1 MALDEKLN
9 ERVRTALRGKRDI
22 TEKKMFGGLCFL
34 HRGNMCCGT
43 MKDGGLMVRP
53 GEERAA
59 LLAEK
64 PHARIC
70 DFTGRPMKSI
80 VLIDPPGFKTAASLK
95 KWIDEGL
102 AYASSLPAKP
112 KK

>member
-1 MALDEKLN
+1 MPLDEKLN
-9 ERVRTALRGKRDI
+9 QRVRDALKGKRAI

-53 GEERAA
+53 GEERATV
-59 LLAEK
+59 LAK
-64 PHARIC
+64 RAHARIC

-80 VLIDPPGFKTAASLK
+80 ILIDPPGFKTAAALR
-95 KWIDEGL
+95 KWIDEGI
-102 AYASSLPAKP
+102 AYAASLPP
-112 KK
+112 KKT

>member
-1 MALDEKLN
+1 MADEKLA
-9 ERVRTALRGKRDI
+9 ERIRAVLARKRGI

-59 LLAEK
+59 VLAKK
-64 PHARIC
+64 PHARLC

-80 VLIDPPGFKTAASLK
+80 LLIDPPGFRTAASLE
-95 KWIDEGL
+95 KWIQEGL
-102 AYASSLPAKP
+102 TYTSSLP
-112 KK
+112 KKG

>member
-1 MALDEKLN
+1 MPIDEKLA
-9 ERVRTALRGKRDI
+9 ERIRGALKGSRGI
-22 TEKKMFGGLCFL
+22 TEKAMFGGLCFL

-53 GEERAA
+53 GEERAT
-59 LLAEK
+59 LLAKK

-80 VLIDPPGFKTAASLK
+80 VLVDPPGFKTAAALQ
-95 KWIDEGL
+95 KWIDEGV
-102 AYASSLPAKP
+102 AYASSLPAK